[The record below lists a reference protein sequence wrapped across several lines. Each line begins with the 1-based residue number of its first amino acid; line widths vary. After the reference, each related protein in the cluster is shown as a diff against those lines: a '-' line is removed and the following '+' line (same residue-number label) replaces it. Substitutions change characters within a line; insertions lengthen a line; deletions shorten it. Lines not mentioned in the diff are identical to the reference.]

1 VQKAISDIDT
11 ALDDA
16 NAAIAFTRSH
26 PDSSPAP
33 PAPATRPN
41 FTATPPPAPLR
52 NAMLYSAL
60 NSLRFAFDA
69 LSRTP
74 GGDIGGFR
82 TKLNADIA
90 TAAAGLVQGI
100 NSYNAKYASP
110 H

>member
-1 VQKAISDIDT
+1 
-11 ALDDA
+11 
-16 NAAIAFTRSH
+16 
-26 PDSSPAP
+26 
-33 PAPATRPN
+33 
-41 FTATPPPAPLR
+41 
-52 NAMLYSAL
+52 MLYFAL
-60 NSLRFAFDA
+60 NSLRFAYDA

-100 NSYNAKYASP
+100 NSYNAEYASP

>member
-1 VQKAISDIDT
+1 VQKAITDIDA

-16 NAAIAFTRSH
+16 NAAIAFSKSH

-33 PAPATRPN
+33 PPTGARPN

-60 NSLRFAFDA
+60 NSLRFAYDA
-69 LSRTP
+69 LSRTT

-90 TAAAGLVQGI
+90 TAAAGLVSGI
-100 NSYNAKYASP
+100 NSYNVKYSSP
-110 H
+110 R